1 MILNSPTI
9 SGSLTVTG
17 NIIASGSITL
27 SGSVASASFA
37 TSASNATNA
46 ISASYANNLTVAG
59 TLTAQTLVV
68 QTITSS
74 VDFVTGSTRFG
85 SLSSNTHVFTGSLF
99 VTGGIN
105 LNSGSLLVGTNSP
118 VWSNG
123 TTRGHVEVNGPTQAI
138 YGMSVGGSGAGY
150 LYHDG
155 TNMSLVNG
163 VNGYL
168 RFSTNSAE
176 VMRITGSNVGIGT
189 TNISTEANLYLG
201 AQGTSEGGQLVLQKG
216 TSFASASH
224 LDNYENQFRIM
235 SGTDTTS
242 STVRMSVNMAT
253 GNVGIGAS
261 SPATILHINSSSG
274 SNATIYFG
282 VNGTMNGYLGQAAS
296 AGSLSSGAA
305 VGDVVLRSQTNLLF
319 TSAGDTER
327 MRINDAGKVLI
338 GKTSDDT
345 YRLQVEAAAG
355 GNQISLTRTAANA
368 AMFMGGATGA
378 ATTFYIQANGS
389 GGVYLTSG
397 ATSWTG
403 NSDERLKNITGN
415 IENAI
420 DSLLTLRTVKH
431 TWKKSDDTNKEHLA
445 LIAQDV
451 EAVFPQVIDKSKINE
466 KDGDET
472 EYLGVRYTELIPVLV
487 KAIQELKSQNDAL
500 QSRIET
506 LESK

>member
-1 MILNSPTI
+1 MGKTRN
-9 SGSLTVTG
+9 TG
-17 NIIASGSITL
+17 FSNNAIQYNSGSIAFVNGATTL
-27 SGSVASASFA
+27 LNISSSGNIV
-37 TSASNATNA
+37 TTGT
-46 ISASYANNLTVAG
+46 ITAN
-59 TLTAQTLVV
+59 TLVI
-68 QTITSS
+68 QTVTSS
-74 VDFVTGSTRFG
+74 VSFVTGSTQFG
-85 SLSSNTHVFTGSLF
+85 SISANTHQFTGSMF

-176 VMRITGSNVGIGT
+176 VIRIAGSSMGIGT

-201 AQGTSEGGQLVLQKG
+201 AQGASEGGQLVLQKG
-216 TSFASASH
+216 TSYASASH
-224 LDNYENQFRIM
+224 IDNYQDRLRIM
-235 SGTDTTS
+235 RGNDTG
-242 STVRMSVNMAT
+242 STAELMTVNMAT
-253 GNVGIGAS
+253 GNVGIGI
-261 SPATILHINSSSG
+261 ATPTPVGNGYTTVGIN
-274 SNATIYFG
+274 G
-282 VNGTMNGYLGQAAS
+282 VNGAGLTFNINGAS
-296 AGSLSSGAA
+296 ANSYIYTATDGFNFVNVSG
-305 VGDVVLRSQTNLLF
+305 NYLF
-319 TSAGDTER
+319 YNTGTER
-327 MRINDAGKVLI
+327 MRINSEGKLLI

-355 GNQISLTRTAANA
+355 GNQISLTRSGANA
-368 AMFMGGATGA
+368 GMFMGGVTGA

-431 TWKKSDDTNKEHLA
+431 TWKSDDANKEHLT

-487 KAIQELKSQNDAL
+487 KAIQELKAENDAL
-500 QSRIET
+500 KTRIET
-506 LESK
+506 LENK